1 MHSEKLKNKIYT
13 NLLLILVIFGI
24 AYLFIYPLY
33 SGNGAIYR
41 PEKSISQY
49 LKEKKDMNQSISIVG
64 DYDRKI
70 AETNTAYVKALNT
83 LPIDDLNK
91 ILPDKA
97 DPVMVVYELSKI
109 AMSSG
114 SNMILS
120 SPRFTDDGDSDNSNS
135 DKQYN
140 TISVGFSLEGTYQNL
155 KNFLKD
161 LETSERIY
169 NVTSLDFSSEQDD
182 TSSSANKYSVVVE
195 TYYLKSN

>member
-24 AYLFIYPLY
+24 FYLFIYPIY
-33 SGNGAIYR
+33 SGKGTIYK
-41 PEKSISQY
+41 PEKSISEY
-49 LKEKKDMNQSISIVG
+49 LKEKKDMNEAISIVG
-64 DYDRKI
+64 DYDRKL
-70 AETNTAYVKALNT
+70 AETNSAYVKALNT

-97 DPVMVVYELSKI
+97 DPVMIVYELSKI

-114 SNMILS
+114 SNMMLS
-120 SPRFTDDGDSDNSNS
+120 SPRFTDDGDSNNS

-140 TISVGFSLEGTYQNL
+140 TISVSFSLEGTYQNL
-155 KNFLKD
+155 KNFLKN

-169 NVTSLDFSSEQDD
+169 NVTSLDFSSDQDD
-182 TSSSANKYSVVVE
+182 TSSSVNKYSVVVE